1 MGRSERRAEY
11 ASRCPKPV
19 KKTTSGLPV
28 SIVACPCVSTC
39 RVRLIL
45 FILPASF
52 LPLFPDSPGMSRRH
66 HDDAGLT
73 DEVGATVAATDEWT
87 IEAFTDRS
95 RFVVPPAVV
104 VSGRRPSYRMCQ
116 WVHIRLRATLL
127 SPRDNTYVGSGR
139 RSRIFH
145 LTLACHLP
153 SHSPLCR
160 RTSSGPCRFSSR
172 LSAPMSFPAR
182 APFPRPL
189 VGCLDRSENPAWRGA
204 SPIVACVQPA
214 ASPRVAVAV
223 PPISRRCR
231 P

>member
-1 MGRSERRAEY
+1 
-11 ASRCPKPV
+11 
-19 KKTTSGLPV
+19 
-28 SIVACPCVSTC
+28 
-39 RVRLIL
+39 
-45 FILPASF
+45 
-52 LPLFPDSPGMSRRH
+52 MSRRH
-66 HDDAGLT
+66 HDDAGPT
-73 DEVGATVAATDEWT
+73 DEVGATVAATDRT
-87 IEAFTDRS
+87 SGPSKRS
-95 RFVVPPAVV
+95 PTAAASSCPPRWWFPAADPATKLPD
-104 VSGRRPSYRMCQ
+104 VSVGANSPSS
-116 WVHIRLRATLL
+116 APSL
-127 SPRDNTYVGSGR
+127 SPRDDTYVGSGR

-153 SHSPLCR
+153 PHSPLCR
-160 RTSSGPCRFSSR
+160 RTSSVPGPCRFSPR
-172 LSAPMSFPAR
+172 LSAPLSFPAR